1 MSLTLSYFAISR
13 HVRAPRERLFRA
25 WTDPLE
31 VCRWY
36 GSAPF
41 SYRDVDAPGR
51 LVFTTGDPEDPDAPL
66 AIVTLSRAND
76 HTVMTFEAA
85 APVAEAD
92 AVERGWNGLL
102 DRLVDQV
109 SQPGGNAGGILP
121 G

>member
-13 HVRAPRERLFRA
+13 PVPAPRERVFRA

-36 GSAPF
+36 GNAPF
-41 SYRDVDAPGR
+41 AYREADAPAR
-51 LVFTTGDPEDPDAPL
+51 LVFTTGDPDDPDAPL
-66 AIVTLSRAND
+66 FIVTLSVEGD
-76 HTVMTFEAA
+76 HTVMTFEGA

-92 AVERGWNGLL
+92 AVERGWAALL
-102 DRLVDQV
+102 GRLAGQV
-109 SQPGGNAGGILP
+109 SQSGGNAGGILP